1 MGNTESSNIDG
12 TDCFECSELLKK
24 YNIKTLKDFRI
35 WALKNHPDKGG
46 ETDTFAKVSSCAD
59 EYFKQKNCE
68 EQLLFNSNKKQTSSP
83 TYREPSPSYRKPSP
97 PPTYKE
103 PSPPPRY
110 RGPSQKEPSPSYR
123 KPSPP
128 PTYKEP
134 SPPPRYRGPSQKEYE
149 NMKIKSNKRKN
160 TVKNDIVK
168 VLSSY
173 SDKIYKNLGFVNNKE
188 YIDKNRE
195 AIVNICLVMAIY
207 IINNNQSF
215 KNFMNGEDI
224 KGINEIVILKAIE
237 KFIKQNNEKLIKV
250 AINTYNEDL

>member
-83 TYREPSPSYRKPSP
+83 TYR
-97 PPTYKE
+97 
-103 PSPPPRY
+103 
-110 RGPSQKEPSPSYR
+110 EPSPSYR